1 MRAGVSPARVR
12 RGMIDRTWHLREES
26 ALTRKKARLAT
37 VGVVGC
43 TLLAIAVGC
52 DGTTQTKPTI
62 DTSTPIKAPVAPTT
76 QKVERQAAGQ
86 VTIPGPPSRPAP
98 GDGPYTSP

>member
-1 MRAGVSPARVR
+1 MGRGAGILADVSPARVR
-12 RGMIDRTWHLREES
+12 RGLIPLTPSGGS
-26 ALTRKKARLAT
+26 ALTRKKTRLAT

-43 TLLAIAVGC
+43 TLLASAVGC

-76 QKVERQAAGQ
+76 QKVDVKPRA
-86 VTIPGPPSRPAP
+86 R
-98 GDGPYTSP
+98 